1 MSKCPNC
8 GLETM
13 RTEDWACQW
22 CGYPLPFGPFKKI
35 EKTYRQLKDE
45 REDRTG
51 TVQQAELEQK
61 IELKQD
67 METIKGINL
76 EIETGEE
83 GEEEQEIEDKAE
95 SVQEIEKEAEPEEVK
110 PEAKEETEGEEG
122 EEKKPVQEIEAEL
135 EQSVELEEEPQ
146 KETKV
151 TQEVEP
157 EIELMQEPE
166 PESEPEPPDM
176 ELSIG
181 ELLAAYDEDDIAA
194 DEKFVNKVLRVTGV
208 VSMIDIKDMLD
219 RHYIRLTTGKEGFMQ
234 SLQCMFEKKHA
245 PALRELEKGQTVTVQ
260 GRYNGSV
267 IAMRIVDCVII
278 Q

>member
-67 METIKGINL
+67 LETIKGINL

-83 GEEEQEIEDKAE
+83 GE
-95 SVQEIEKEAEPEEVK
+95 KEAEPEEAK
-110 PEAKEETEGEEG
+110 PEAEEETEGEEG
-122 EEKKPVQEIEAEL
+122 EGKKPAQEVEAEL
-135 EQSVELEEEPQ
+135 EKLVELEEEPQ

-208 VSMIDIKDMLD
+208 VSMIDIKDILD

-234 SLQCMFEKKHA
+234 SLQCMFDKKHA